1 MGTCPYSCGLTVP
14 RSGAKGEAITSGS
27 WVHQDLAALG
37 DPSYHLVIL
46 EELVEAGKLV
56 TGHMV

>member
-1 MGTCPYSCGLTVP
+1 MP
-14 RSGAKGEAITSGS
+14 RSGAEGEGITSGG

-37 DPSYHLVIL
+37 DPSYHQVIL

-56 TGHMV
+56 TGHLV

>member
-14 RSGAKGEAITSGS
+14 RSGAEGEGITSGG
-27 WVHQDLAALG
+27 WVHRDLAALG
-37 DPSYHLVIL
+37 DPSYHQVIP

-56 TGHMV
+56 TGHLV